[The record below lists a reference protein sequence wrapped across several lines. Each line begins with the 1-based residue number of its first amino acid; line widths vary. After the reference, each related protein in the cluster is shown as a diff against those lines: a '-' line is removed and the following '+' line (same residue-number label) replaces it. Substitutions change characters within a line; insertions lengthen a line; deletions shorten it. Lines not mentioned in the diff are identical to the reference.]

1 MKTKTSPNQNTVQTY
16 STCKGYNMEKNIMKN
31 ETKTV
36 TLNLTVEELDLIRHA
51 TWSLESKIEK
61 DIEEFNN
68 GSDWKQED
76 DYFIR
81 NNEINKNMYFDSI
94 ALRDKVIK
102 ANSDS
107 YTYDERNAYEKE
119 HGLKAGDLCPRY
131 ANNS

>member
-1 MKTKTSPNQNTVQTY
+1 
-16 STCKGYNMEKNIMKN
+16 MKN
-31 ETKTV
+31 EAKTV
-36 TLNLTVEELDLIRHA
+36 NLNLTVEELDLIRHA

-61 DIEEFNN
+61 DIEEFNS
-68 GSDWKQED
+68 SDWKQEN

-81 NNEINKNMYFDSI
+81 NNVINKDMYFDSI

-119 HGLKAGDLCPRY
+119 HGLKAGELCPKY

>member
-1 MKTKTSPNQNTVQTY
+1 MKTKTSPNQNTEQTY

-51 TWSLESKIEK
+51 TWSLESTIEK

-68 GSDWKQED
+68 DSDWKQKD
-76 DYFIR
+76 DYYIRR
-81 NNEINKNMYFDSI
+81 NNIQKTMYFDSI

-102 ANSDS
+102 ANSNS
-107 YTYDERNAYEKE
+107 YTYDEREAYEKE
-119 HGLKAGDLCPRY
+119 NGLKAGDLCPRY

>member
-1 MKTKTSPNQNTVQTY
+1 
-16 STCKGYNMEKNIMKN
+16 MKN
-31 ETKTV
+31 KTKTV

-76 DYFIR
+76 DYYIR
-81 NNEINKNMYFDSI
+81 NNVINKDMYFDSI

-107 YTYDERNAYEKE
+107 YTYDERDAYDKE
-119 HGLKAGDLCPRY
+119 NGLKGGDLCPRY

>member
-61 DIEEFNN
+61 DIEEFNS
-68 GSDWKQED
+68 SDWKPEN

-81 NNEINKNMYFDSI
+81 NNEIKKNMYFDSI

>member
-1 MKTKTSPNQNTVQTY
+1 MKTT
-16 STCKGYNMEKNIMKN
+16 KN
-31 ETKTV
+31 KTV
-36 TLNLTVEELDLIRHA
+36 TLTLTVEELDLIRHA

-68 GSDWKQED
+68 DNSSWKQED
-76 DYFIR
+76 DYYIR
-81 NNEINKNMYFDSI
+81 RNVINKDMYFDSI

-107 YTYDERNAYEKE
+107 FNTFEERESFEKE
-119 HGLKAGDLCPRY
+119 HNLKSGDLCSRY